1 MVQHGIL
8 MFTLL
13 LFSEGDWNVFLVLT
27 YQFKILGEHMLTK
40 LKFIQKDVQGP
51 YECSTSI

>member
-27 YQFKILGEHMLTK
+27 YQFKILGEHILTK
-40 LKFIQKDVQGP
+40 LKFIQKDVQGL

>member
-1 MVQHGIL
+1 

-27 YQFKILGEHMLTK
+27 YQFKILGEHILTK
-40 LKFIQKDVQGP
+40 LKFIQKDVQGL